1 MIQFIPK
8 GPWIPENIYQ
18 ALANDSLVLFCGAGV
33 SKAGA
38 GLPLFPELTEKICK
52 ELPNIDE
59 ENPVLKE
66 AKTKKDYSAFF
77 DLIEGNQ
84 DFSVSRKDLRKA
96 VIAILEDKNGEK
108 QSKSSME
115 KAESDLCIH
124 KALLDLSALP
134 DGKGHRIVTTNF
146 DRLFFEAGLKSQFDS
161 APRLS
166 PPRKETWKNLTFL
179 HGVIDKENDP
189 NGENLTL
196 TRRDFGLAYLHD
208 RWAANFIVQLF
219 QEFTVLF
226 VGYSV
231 NDPVMNYLV
240 SAISDEK
247 KRRKQSL
254 TTNSLSDSQ
263 QEKNKNKLQPSIYAF
278 AGYTNKQEKQE
289 ESRWKSLGIEPILY
303 EIKNEQDHSLLYGT
317 IKKWAEIK
325 RTGLSGKK
333 LFLKDKLKISYKAE
347 TDRETAETVISMLKT
362 DRTLAEYLPQINCS
376 TEPEEQKPVDIS
388 WLKAFDSDWTEA
400 PLSYNQRRQNA
411 WKQDPDSD
419 YGLSSGGG
427 HLKKLIRKKLIKKNG
442 NQGKISLWEPL
453 SCFETAVAQWLCAH
467 LDKKEL
473 IHWIIDQ
480 ETFRNGLI
488 SLHPEFQLMI
498 DSQLKRLEQKAGG
511 KKLTERPYV
520 FWRIVST
527 QGNFHSKYYNKFL
540 IYELNKEYSY
550 TKAKELL
557 SCLKPQ
563 IGFEKSF
570 YYKKFAPE
578 GNNQIY
584 RAKLTLNTE
593 GYPKSLTN
601 EKALLKHA
609 EDFSDL
615 LKKTMES
622 AEFSGIIQNG
632 EDLSYRHRPSIAPHS
647 QNTNYYSWTYLIDLT
662 RDSFDLTVKEDK
674 KTALLLLHKWRL
686 YPYSLFYRLIL
697 YAVTKHPELDENA
710 VLDLFKNNKSV
721 LWSLSCQNEVL
732 RYLSDRRHSA
742 EAEKILIPLIMKGPD
757 RSLYRENIDDND
769 FTGCKERAIY
779 KRLKRLKDSN
789 IRLPENTEK
798 EYNRIKS
805 KHKMSEKK
813 DDSDNFPFFHTEAK
827 ILGSE
832 KRYCSMTNEQIFEE
846 IKYTRPN
853 TFPDTTEKRAEFRS
867 FFKGLPDGPER
878 AFQILSMFKDND
890 LNSAPYW
897 GAFIVEASMMT
908 DAEQSKKYFLK
919 SFEKTEKFSDDFF
932 KKCLE
937 ALIYGFNAKGGLIYS
952 QNKERFRKQWTRLW
966 DLSVKDS
973 SSDSSFAPSFEA
985 LNSHLGR
992 LSESIFHALW
1002 SQKIPRDG
1010 NIPEDIREYFQII
1023 IQEGT
1028 KEPSVFYHFGSYLW
1042 NLWLLDKQWVKE
1054 NIKPLMRWDSKMNIC
1069 KALWTGYLPRRKLG
1083 PNFLSDF
1090 KNEFFQL
1097 VLNRDK
1103 LYRTEDIYKDKYCE
1117 SVADIFLLTTGGRE
1131 ITNIFTKDETAKLIQ
1146 SMDKSIL
1153 EALAGIIKNLLRDSG
1168 DKSAALWSEKIEPW
1182 METFWPPQKNLKTPR
1197 TAELLSFA
1205 ILHCGDKL
1213 PEAFECLKDKIEGV
1227 ITKNYSYIGHYIN
1240 KQAPPYVFNHP
1251 DELLQLLNWN
1261 FPGDRIILPNDAE
1274 KLKEVLNKIK
1284 DKHPEAAQTANYKKL
1299 LDKLS

>member
-77 DLIEGNQ
+77 DLIEGDQ
-84 DFSVSRKDLRKA
+84 GFSVSRKELRKK
-96 VIAILEDKNGEK
+96 VIKVLSQYQGKSEIHDSLLE
-108 QSKSSME
+108 
-115 KAESDLCIH
+115 
-124 KALLDLSALP
+124 LSALP

-146 DRLFFEAGLKSQFDS
+146 DRLFFEAKKDLTADI
-161 APRLS
+161 APKLA
-166 PPRKETWKNLTFL
+166 PPRKNTWKNLIFL

-189 NGENLTL
+189 GGENLTL
-196 TRRDFGLAYLHD
+196 TRRDFGLAYLYD
-208 RWAANFIVQLF
+208 QWASRFVIQLLQDWNILFI
-219 QEFTVLF
+219 
-226 VGYSV
+226 GYSV
-231 NDPVMNYLV
+231 DDPVMNYLV
-240 SAISDEK
+240 SAISYEK
-247 KRRKQSL
+247 QRKKQSL

-263 QEKNKNKLQPSIYAF
+263 QEKNKNKPPPSIYAF
-278 AGYTNKQEKQE
+278 AGYKNKQEEQE
-289 ESRWKSLGIEPILY
+289 AENRWKSLGIEPILY

-442 NQGKISLWEPL
+442 NQGNISLWEPL

-480 ETFRNGLI
+480 GSFRNGLI
-488 SLHPEFQLMI
+488 SLHPDFKYLIQLN
-498 DSQLKRLEQKAGG
+498 LKEAIRRNKKFGKRRVLFWKLLLMQKDQPD
-511 KKLTERPYV
+511 RSV
-520 FWRIVST
+520 F
-527 QGNFHSKYYNKFL
+527 FDMDFL
-540 IYELNKEYSY
+540 IDDLNQSY
-550 TKAKELL
+550 CPIKVQRLL

-570 YYKKFAPE
+570 HYKKFAPE
-578 GNNQIY
+578 GNDQIY
-584 RAKLTLNTE
+584 RAKLTINAE
-593 GYPKSLTN
+593 DYPSLLKNKTV
-601 EKALLKHA
+601 LLKHA

-615 LKKTMES
+615 LKKAMES

-632 EDLSYRHRPSIAPHS
+632 EDLSYRHRPSIALHS

-697 YAVTKHPELDENA
+697 YAVTKRSELEENTA
-710 VLDLFKNNKSV
+710 LDLFKNNKSV

-1117 SVADIFLLTTGGRE
+1117 SVADIFFIASGGE
-1131 ITNIFTKDETAKLIQ
+1131 KITNIFTKDETAKLIQ
-1146 SMDKSIL
+1146 SMDTSIL
-1153 EALAGIIKNLLRDSG
+1153 ESLAEIIKNLLRDSG
-1168 DKSAALWSEKIEPW
+1168 DKSAALWSEKIKPW
-1182 METFWPPQKNLKTPR
+1182 VEKFWPPQKNLKTPR

-1213 PEAFECLKDKIEGV
+1213 PEAFEFLKDKIEGV

-1240 KQAPPYVFNHP
+1240 KQAPPYVFNYP

-1261 FPGDRIILPNDAE
+1261 FPGERIILPNDAE

-1284 DKHPEAAQTANYKKL
+1284 DKHPEAAQTADYKKL
-1299 LDKLS
+1299 LDKLY